1 MSMRKVQHLND
12 VAELAR
18 RVSFLAAT
26 VRDQRDAH
34 DRAFR
39 KWTNLAVRYDGPPEP
54 SPKLTG
60 ELRRRSMD
68 LTRALA
74 ELRKP

>member
-18 RVSFLAAT
+18 RVARLAEEVMDINA
-26 VRDQRDAH
+26 DSPYNA
-34 DRAFR
+34 
-39 KWTNLAVRYDGPPEP
+39 G
-54 SPKLTG
+54 PKLTG

>member
-1 MSMRKVQHLND
+1 MYDRTQLKNLMGLLND
-12 VAELAR
+12 MRELVQATIDEGDNDSRWDAEKR
-18 RVSFLAAT
+18 EFTTRPVWPYYGGT
-26 VRDQRDAH
+26 R
-34 DRAFR
+34 
-39 KWTNLAVRYDGPPEP
+39 T
-54 SPKLTG
+54 TG